1 MKTYYEEVREML
13 DSYCYYLPFT
23 LVHELNTEM
32 YKYFN
37 KYHVLYKMYQN
48 DIFKGITFQGLFL
61 RYVWLVMDHDNTSD
75 EIEEC
80 LRKAGLMNEGPFN
93 QVIFA

>member
-13 DSYCYYLPFT
+13 DTYCNYLPFD
-23 LVHELNTEM
+23 LCHELNTEM

-37 KYHVLYKMYQN
+37 KYHTLYKMYQN

-61 RYVWLVMDHDNTSD
+61 RYVWLVMSPDNTSD

-80 LRKAGLMNEGPFN
+80 LRKAGLMNEGPCN
-93 QVIFA
+93 QIIFE